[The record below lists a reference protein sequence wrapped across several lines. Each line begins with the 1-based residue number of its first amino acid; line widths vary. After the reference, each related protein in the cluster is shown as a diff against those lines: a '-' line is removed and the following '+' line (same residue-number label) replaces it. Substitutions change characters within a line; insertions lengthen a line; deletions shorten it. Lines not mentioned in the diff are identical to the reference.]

1 MLLGMLPAGVS
12 RMRPT
17 IVIVQGEPAGM
28 GAPVGDS
35 LRPPTFLIA
44 KYSEVSPFCPIVSRY
59 ALLILDLKVNASSD
73 AARKK
78 PFGYHSTTAL
88 SQEAEVAANVVLGVN
103 CIVTA
108 AAAENTRSDSAMVTE
123 ICDNVV
129 AED

>member
-44 KYSEVSPFCPIVSRY
+44 KYSEVSPIVSRY

-123 ICDNVV
+123 ICDKVV
-129 AED
+129 AVDL